1 MVLFYKREEEKGIYM
16 NGLYKAH
23 INEKTAAVQTIKEH
37 SENTARLCAQ
47 FAVPPLGDLMC
58 AMGMLHDIGK
68 YQPSFQKRI
77 DGASVQVE
85 HSICGALE
93 AKKQYP
99 DVLGLIMEYCIAGH
113 HSGIPDGG
121 AYNDTPDQ
129 STLCGRLKRDTE
141 DYSVYREELSLPCPD
156 RQAFLQYLL
165 KDCGQDQSL
174 LIDKFAFLTRYCF
187 SCLTDAD
194 SLDTAAF
201 CGGNAAGKLN
211 ADFHDCLEK
220 VTARL
225 DSFVCSTR
233 LQKARALLQKQVFEK
248 TEQDAEIYLMNM
260 PTGSGKTLCSVKF
273 ALERAVRKEKKR
285 IIYVIPYNSI
295 IDQTADVLESLFGK
309 EAQILRHQSTFS
321 YDGDDYDEDYRQAA
335 KCASENWDA
344 PLIITT
350 AVQFFESIY
359 ANKRGK
365 LRKLHHMA
373 DSILVF
379 DEAHLMPVEY
389 LQPCLRAIAYITRY
403 LNSEAV
409 FLTATMPDFAGL
421 MKQYALPDSS
431 MKELITD
438 ISLFSEFKKCRYVH
452 LGEMPEETLLQKAVQ
467 YPSSLLIVNRK
478 AAARKLYQMCAGRK
492 YHLSTYMTSLDRK
505 RVLKE
510 IKEELQRLE
519 KEFPDGAEVP
529 EERRIT
535 IISTSLIEAGVD
547 LDVHAVFRE
556 LTGLDSILQAGGR
569 CNREGKR
576 TDAEVFIF
584 EFAGDLKKTFGSEQ
598 GNIVKGMLAR
608 YEDISCQESIGE
620 YYDRLFRMKS
630 EEIQKNTITQECTHI
645 QSIPFRTYAEH
656 FEPIDAKTVS
666 LVVPQDDKSRELVK
680 KLQYTGAVPERELQL
695 YACSVYRWE
704 LDDLVRQH
712 AAEDW
717 GSGICC
723 LTNPDYYDKD
733 TGISFEAA
741 DYLIE

>member
-1 MVLFYKREEEKGIYM
+1 M
-16 NGLYKAH
+16 
-23 INEKTAAVQTIKEH
+23 
-37 SENTARLCAQ
+37 
-47 FAVPPLGDLMC
+47 
-58 AMGMLHDIGK
+58 
-68 YQPSFQKRI
+68 
-77 DGASVQVE
+77 
-85 HSICGALE
+85 
-93 AKKQYP
+93 
-99 DVLGLIMEYCIAGH
+99 
-113 HSGIPDGG
+113 
-121 AYNDTPDQ
+121 
-129 STLCGRLKRDTE
+129 
-141 DYSVYREELSLPCPD
+141 
-156 RQAFLQYLL
+156 
-165 KDCGQDQSL
+165 
-174 LIDKFAFLTRYCF
+174 
-187 SCLTDAD
+187 
-194 SLDTAAF
+194 
-201 CGGNAAGKLN
+201 
-211 ADFHDCLEK
+211 
-220 VTARL
+220 
-225 DSFVCSTR
+225 CSTR

-478 AAARKLYQMCAGRK
+478 ATARKLYQMCAGRK

>member
-1 MVLFYKREEEKGIYM
+1 MSR
-16 NGLYKAH
+16 LYKAH
-23 INEKTAAVQTIKEH
+23 INEETGMVQTVKEH

-47 FAVPPLGDLMC
+47 FAVPPLKDLMYVL
-58 AMGMLHDIGK
+58 GLLHDIGK

-77 DGASVQVE
+77 DKANIRVE

-93 AKKQYP
+93 AKKEYP
-99 DVLGLIMEYCIAGH
+99 NSLGLLMEYCIAGH
-113 HSGIPDGG
+113 HSGIPNGG
-121 AYNDTPDQ
+121 AYNDTADQ
-129 STLCGRLKRDTE
+129 STLCGRMKRETE
-141 DYSVYREELSLPCPD
+141 DYSVYKEELSLPHPD
-156 RQAFLQYLL
+156 GQAFLQYLL
-165 KDCGQDQSL
+165 NDCGQDQSL

-201 CGGNAAGKLN
+201 CGGGAARKLN
-211 ADFHDCLEK
+211 ADFHHCLEK
-220 VTARL
+220 VNARL
-225 DSFVCSTR
+225 DSFVCSTG

-260 PTGSGKTLCSVKF
+260 PTGSGKTLCSLKF
-273 ALERAVRKEKKR
+273 ALERAVRREKKR

-295 IDQTADVLESLFGK
+295 IDQTADVLESLFGSD
-309 EAQILRHQSTFS
+309 AQILRHQSTFS
-321 YDGDDYDEDYRQAA
+321 YDRDDDKEDYRQAA

-365 LRKLHHMA
+365 LRRLHHMA

-389 LQPCLRAIAYITRY
+389 LQPCLRAIAYITKY

-421 MKQYALPDSS
+421 MRRYALPDSS
-431 MKELITD
+431 VTELITD
-438 ISLFSEFKKCRYVH
+438 TSLFSEFKKCSFVR
-452 LGEMPEETLLQKAVQ
+452 LGEMPEEALLQKAAQ

-478 AAARKLYQMCAGRK
+478 AKARKLYQMCGGRN

-519 KEFPDGAEVP
+519 QEFPDGTEVP

-535 IISTSLIEAGVD
+535 ILSTSLIEAGVD

-576 TDAEVFIF
+576 KDADVYIF
-584 EFAGDLKKTFGSEQ
+584 EFADDLKRASGGER
-598 GNIVKGMLAR
+598 GNIVKEMLAR
-608 YEDISCQESIGE
+608 YEDISCPESIAE

-630 EEIQKNTITQECTHI
+630 EEIQKNTITQECTNI
-645 QSIPFRTYAEH
+645 KSIPFQTYAEQ
-656 FEPIDAKTVS
+656 FELIDAKTVS
-666 LVVPQDDKSRELVK
+666 LVVPQDEKSRELVK
-680 KLQYTGAVPERELQL
+680 KLQYTGTVPERELQL
-695 YACSVYRWE
+695 YACSVYQWE

-717 GSGICC
+717 GSGIYC
-723 LTNPDYYDKD
+723 LTSPDYYNRK
-733 TGISFEAA
+733 TGISFEAT